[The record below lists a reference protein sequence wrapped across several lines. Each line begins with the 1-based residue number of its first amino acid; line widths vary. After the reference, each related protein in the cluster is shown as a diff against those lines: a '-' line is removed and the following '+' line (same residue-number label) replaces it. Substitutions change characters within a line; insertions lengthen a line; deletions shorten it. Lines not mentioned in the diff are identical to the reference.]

1 MSNHPS
7 VLEDSTGCTV
17 RHYFHVSYLY
27 LCLNNKASGL
37 GLHSGSIKEQ
47 KWCLMR
53 PFWAQVSVVIW
64 MRTLIEGFSLLF
76 GLITTE
82 EKESL
87 DVSWRFDKHY
97 SIENENI
104 WFCRGTEVGIKT
116 HLDEHC
122 CRILFAQ
129 GKWSAWKC
137 LEKEGLNNN
146 SCTNNLLGKKQQ
158 RF

>member
-1 MSNHPS
+1 
-7 VLEDSTGCTV
+7 
-17 RHYFHVSYLY
+17 
-27 LCLNNKASGL
+27 
-37 GLHSGSIKEQ
+37 
-47 KWCLMR
+47 
-53 PFWAQVSVVIW
+53 

-129 GKWSAWKC
+129 GK
-137 LEKEGLNNN
+137 
-146 SCTNNLLGKKQQ
+146 
-158 RF
+158 